1 MPPVRFVY
9 LTIPQR
15 DTVVLNVNTGDV
27 HARYRVNREQLF
39 QLNKQIV
46 EILITNK
53 FDEDGTQLVL
63 DLEKAAS
70 L

>member
-27 HARYRVNREQLF
+27 HARYRVNRDQLF
-39 QLNKQIV
+39 QLNKQIAD
-46 EILITNK
+46 ILIKNDFGDDTA
-53 FDEDGTQLVL
+53 QLVL
-63 DLEKAAS
+63 NLERAAT